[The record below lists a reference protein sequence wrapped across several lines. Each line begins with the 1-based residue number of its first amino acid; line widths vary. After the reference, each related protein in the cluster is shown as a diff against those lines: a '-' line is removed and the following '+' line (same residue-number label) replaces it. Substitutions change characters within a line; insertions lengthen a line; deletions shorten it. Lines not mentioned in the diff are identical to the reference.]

1 MGGSSVTVMKPQR
14 FPLLLFFVA
23 LSSLFLFPWKLTLI
37 FVFIASLFAPP
48 VGIIIG
54 VLADALYGAA
64 PPLFLAT
71 GLGVLFSAFGF
82 FVQHFIK
89 TRIIR

>member
-1 MGGSSVTVMKPQR
+1 MGGSSITVMKSQR
-14 FPLLLFFVA
+14 IPSLLFFVA
-23 LSSLFLFPWKLTLI
+23 LGSLFLFPWKLTLVL
-37 FVFIASLFAPP
+37 VFIAALFAPP
-48 VGIIIG
+48 AGIIIG

-71 GLGVLFSAFGF
+71 GLGVFFSAFGF